1 MSANSLIEFAPDAL
15 ETETRLGAIG
25 FTNTVPIYAGLP
37 SHPLLS
43 CHYHPPATLNQW
55 MLDGRLDISPVS
67 SAFYLRHQGDF
78 DLLDGLSVS
87 SYGSVSSVLF
97 LSESPLAELVARP
110 GPIPVPDDSETS
122 VALLAYLLEAETGV
136 ACQERFLTYPAS
148 DYQHMLTSYGC
159 ALVIGDRALQV
170 SQTLKVLE
178 SGTITKSV
186 PNYVI
191 DLSQEWVNKTG
202 LPFVFAVWVTPK
214 KLDNLVKQ
222 AVMTVH
228 KLLLHHRD
236 VFFDASI
243 NNNWRTELIQQASL
257 DSGLSVDVLTHY
269 YTHALNYQLDA
280 THQESLTRF
289 DQILEQQAL
298 NQQAPQLEKHHV
310 HSV

>member
-37 SHPLLS
+37 SHPRLS

-67 SAFYLRHQGDF
+67 SAFYLRHQGEF

-97 LSESPLAELVARP
+97 LSETPLAQLATLTS
-110 GPIPVPDDSETS
+110 PIPVPDDSETS

-136 ACQERFLTYPAS
+136 NCQPRFLTYPAS
-148 DYQHMLTSYGC
+148 DYQKMLSTYGC

-170 SQTLKVLE
+170 SQSIPKHM
-178 SGTITKSV
+178 
-186 PNYVI
+186 PNHVI
-191 DLSQEWVNKTG
+191 DLSQAWVNKTG

-214 KLDNLVKQ
+214 KLDLRVKQ

-228 KLLLHHRD
+228 KLLLQHRD
-236 VFFDASI
+236 LFFDSSPLTVAATAA
-243 NNNWRTELIQQASL
+243 WRLELIERASL

-269 YTHALNYQLDA
+269 FTHALNYHLDTA
-280 THQESLTRF
+280 HQESLTRF
-289 DQILEQQAL
+289 GQILEQQAL
-298 NQQAPQLEKHHV
+298 NKQSSQPEKNHV